1 MPKGQLSRVLWPGNS
16 WMPFTFQPALRVLQ
30 QPHKTITFT
39 PASYSH
45 WTSRSLHSICFI
57 NSFLLK
63 GFFQSTAQPRQNAAR
78 PFERATSHIKV
89 TPPVAPYREMWQCLT
104 WGQMA
109 LADLPLHTHRC
120 THTCNFILMM
130 ISASFSI
137 RHCIWEFSLTLSS
150 SSIQPGSYSITHI
163 IPGFLLIWMF
173 HCHLRY

>member
-1 MPKGQLSRVLWPGNS
+1 MLYYQLFPSKRIFS
-16 WMPFTFQPALRVLQ
+16 KYHTA
-30 QPHKTITFT
+30 
-39 PASYSH
+39 
-45 WTSRSLHSICFI
+45 TS
-57 NSFLLK
+57 
-63 GFFQSTAQPRQNAAR
+63 NAAR
-78 PFERATSHIKV
+78 PFERSTSHIKV
-89 TPPVAPYREMWQCLT
+89 TPPVASYREMWQCLT

-130 ISASFSI
+130 TSASFSI
-137 RHCIWEFSLTLSS
+137 RHCIWEFSLTSSS